1 MDCTLWSCKVDLK
14 RKSGETNMEWTRGK
28 ALFLI
33 LIVGVT
39 GTSIGIILYNNY
51 NNSLPDVRIGYLG
64 GDLHQLAYYVAVDQG
79 FYQDEGVTVNA
90 TSYANG
96 AEVMTSFESLNP
108 PIDMA
113 YLGFAPAITHRFTV
127 ATAKIT
133 VLAEANVNGTAIVV
147 DSSINSM
154 NDLVG
159 KKIAIPARNNMQDF
173 ILRMAL
179 DNAGMQYSDVITS
192 TGISGSDM
200 ITALQGKTIDAFV
213 SWEPF
218 PTRATTGSTIVGK
231 ILNNSGT
238 LWPNH
243 PCCVIAGSNTFI
255 ANHPDVVAKVV
266 KVHVRATQWIL
277 NNWEAAK
284 QIAMAKMNLSYE
296 QATVAMDSVGF
307 RYNPSLP
314 EYVTFLQKLI
324 ALNPSVTM
332 SSPNIPTGMTETQ
345 FISYF
350 VNTSI
355 LQSVL

>member
-1 MDCTLWSCKVDLK
+1 
-14 RKSGETNMEWTRGK
+14 MEWTRGK

-33 LIVGVT
+33 MIIGVT
-39 GTSIGIILYNNY
+39 GTSIGIIFY
-51 NNSLPDVRIGYLG
+51 NNSFPDVRIGYLG
-64 GDLHQLAYYVAVDQG
+64 GDLHQLAYYVAVENG
-79 FYQDEGVTVNA
+79 FYQEEGLTMNA

-147 DSSINSM
+147 DNSINSIH
-154 NDLVG
+154 DLSG
-159 KKIAIPARNNMQDF
+159 KKVAIPARNNMQDF

-179 DNAGMQYSDVITS
+179 NNAGMQYNDVVTS
-192 TGISGSDM
+192 TGMSGSDM
-200 ITALQGKTIDAFV
+200 ITALQGKTIDAFI

-243 PCCVIAGSNTFI
+243 PCCVVAGSNTFI
-255 ANHPDVVAKVV
+255 ASHPDIVAKVL

-284 QIAMAKMNLSYE
+284 QVAMEKMNLSYE
-296 QATVAMDSVGF
+296 QVTVAMGNVGF
-307 RYNPSLP
+307 SYDPSLP
-314 EYVTFLQKLI
+314 EYVNFLQKLI
-324 ALNPSVTM
+324 ALNPSVSM
-332 SSPNIPTGMTETQ
+332 SSPNIPPGMTEAL
-345 FISYF
+345 FIDYF
-350 VNTSI
+350 VNSTI
-355 LQSVL
+355 LQSIL